1 MSSKSFWMTLL
12 ASVSGLFGCT
22 LEGDNY
28 HRVDV
33 DEFEQALA
41 DSTIFRLDVRS
52 KDEYE
57 VSHIAGAVHIDVML
71 DSFKKKALAT
81 FPAESTIAVYC
92 RSGKRSQK
100 AASILVKNH
109 YKVIELKTGFNG
121 WTEAGKPVEN

>member
-1 MSSKSFWMTLL
+1 MSNKSLFMTLL
-12 ASVSGLFGCT
+12 ASISSLFGCT

-41 DSTIFRLDVRS
+41 DTTLFRLDVRS
-52 KDEYE
+52 AEEFE

-71 DSFKKKALAT
+71 DSFEKKVKEA

-92 RSGKRSQK
+92 RSGRRSQK